1 MYQKQETTQGIGE
14 DAWCKVYL
22 PVYKAI
28 TETIN
33 EFFISDFIL
42 AEGVDQDQ
50 QLTFTFSEAERSE
63 KLDQIEVNIQEL
75 LCHLDISQ
83 MSRNQQKQMAFS
95 QEL

>member
-1 MYQKQETTQGIGE
+1 M
-14 DAWCKVYL
+14 YL
-22 PVYKAI
+22 PVDKAI
-28 TETIN
+28 TKTIN
-33 EFFISDFIL
+33 KFFISDLIL

-50 QLTFTFSEAERSE
+50 QLTFTFSERERSE

-75 LCHLDISQ
+75 LFHLDIIQ

>member
-1 MYQKQETTQGIGE
+1 M
-14 DAWCKVYL
+14 YL
-22 PVYKAI
+22 PVYKAK

-75 LCHLDISQ
+75 LCHLDINQ